1 MYLHSLR
8 SGLEKLAK
16 ACDVVWHVHNDYFVA
31 RDLYRHV
38 VHDEKVYVE
47 HLDNIGGEDG
57 VDVLQPRSGWVQ
69 SGQLRHLHRVV
80 QLAGVPSLL
89 PRETF

>member
-1 MYLHSLR
+1 M
-8 SGLEKLAK
+8 
-16 ACDVVWHVHNDYFVA
+16 
-31 RDLYRHV
+31 YRHV

-69 SGQLRHLHRVV
+69 SGQLRDLHWVV
-80 QLAGVPSLL
+80 QLACVPSLL
-89 PRETF
+89 PEETF